1 MKIVQGTYPSQET
14 HSRGCRA
21 SAIDKAGKAVE
32 VARKAVEVAR
42 KAVEVARKAVLVER
56 RRKAECVG
64 ADPLHEVPHTAQGQD
79 VEVLEQVEL

>member
-32 VARKAVEVAR
+32 VARKAVQ
-42 KAVEVARKAVLVER
+42 VER